1 MGAVSGARHSVAVGD
16 AIRAAKKA
24 FSRIVRA
31 CVARL
36 LSHRRAG
43 VAQLPE
49 NGILTFRWPGGFALM
64 GARSLAV
71 PGCVFFI
78 MPVGYRQTA
87 LACTFFLFAV
97 NPMGC

>member
-1 MGAVSGARHSVAVGD
+1 
-16 AIRAAKKA
+16 
-24 FSRIVRA
+24 
-31 CVARL
+31 
-36 LSHRRAG
+36 
-43 VAQLPE
+43 
-49 NGILTFRWPGGFALM
+49 M

-87 LACTFFLFAV
+87 MACTFFLFAV